1 MLKRHVKT
9 LNFIIGP
16 LLFLIVNLIPFDGLS
31 PQGRAV
37 LACSIWVAFWWITE
51 AVELPVTSVLPIVI
65 FPLAGAL
72 TVSETTSSYGN
83 PYIFL
88 FMGGFVIGL
97 AIERS
102 GLHKRI
108 AFNIINVVGT
118 SEKNVILGF
127 MVATG
132 FLSMWISNT
141 ATAIMMLPIGISVA
155 SHFGDRQ
162 PFSKNLMLGIAYA
175 ASIGGIGTLIGTP
188 PNIILAGIVKE
199 SLGYEISFLNWMLF
213 ATPFAVILILITWF
227 TLTRYKTDKNSEP
240 ANYGLNTLGRMSV
253 VEKRV
258 TMVFIL
264 VGFLWISRSFLWN
277 NLLPMLDDTMIA
289 ILGALLMF
297 TVPAGDGKGSLMNW
311 ESAKK
316 IPWDVLLLFGAG
328 LVIAKG
334 FSTTDLTTWLAEHF
348 TYLDFLPVTVFTLLI
363 IASINFLTEITS
375 NTATA
380 SMLLPVLITIG
391 MSLNMDVLPL
401 LASAAISASCAFM
414 MPVATPPNAI
424 VFSSGKVTISQ
435 MIRAGFA
442 LNITAIPLTFIF
454 VQFVWGLIFK

>member
-37 LACSIWVAFWWITE
+37 LACTIWVAFWWITE

>member
-1 MLKRHVKT
+1 MFKKHIKT
-9 LNFIIGP
+9 INFIVGP
-16 LLFLIVNLIPFDGLS
+16 LLFLLINAIPFEGLS
-31 PQGRAV
+31 PQGKAV
-37 LACSIWVAFWWITE
+37 LACTLWVAFWWITE
-51 AVELPVTSVLPIVI
+51 TVELPVTSILPIII
-65 FPLAGAL
+65 FPLSGAL
-72 TVSETTSSYGN
+72 TVAETTSAYGN

-88 FMGGFVIGL
+88 FMGGFVVGL

-102 GLHKRI
+102 GLHRRI

-127 MVATG
+127 MIATG

-175 ASIGGIGTLIGTP
+175 ASIGGVGTLIGTP
-188 PNIILAGIVKE
+188 PNIILAGVVKE

-213 ATPFAVILILITWF
+213 ATPFAIILMLVTWF
-227 TLTRYKTDKNSEP
+227 VLTRYKTKIESEP
-240 ANYGLNTLGRMSV
+240 VDYGLDSLGKMSL

-258 TMVFIL
+258 TIVFIL
-264 VGFLWISRSFLWN
+264 VAFLWISRSFLWN
-277 NLLPMLDDTMIA
+277 DILPTLDDTIIA
-289 ILGALLMF
+289 IVGAMLMF
-297 TVPAGDGKGSLMNW
+297 TIPAGHGKGPLMNW
-311 ESAKK
+311 EAAKK

-334 FSTTDLTTWLAEHF
+334 FSTTDLTNWLAGHF
-348 TYLDFLPVTVFTLLI
+348 AQLDFLPVAIFTLLI
-363 IASINFLTEITS
+363 ITSINFLTEITS

-380 SMLLPVLITIG
+380 SMILPVLITIG
-391 MSLNMDVLPL
+391 ISLNMDTLPL
-401 LASAAISASCAFM
+401 LAGAAISASCAFM

-424 VFSSGKVTISQ
+424 VFSSGKVTIPE
-435 MIRAGFA
+435 MIRTGFA
-442 LNITAIPLTFIF
+442 LNISSIILIFIF
-454 VQFVWGLIFK
+454 IQFVWSLIFK

>member
-1 MLKRHVKT
+1 MIKKNLKT
-9 LNFIIGP
+9 INFIIGP
-16 LLFLIVNLIPFDGLS
+16 LLFLLVNFVPFEGLS

-37 LACSIWVAFWWITE
+37 LACTVWVAFWWITE
-51 AVELPVTSVLPIVI
+51 AVELPVTSILPIII
-65 FPLAGAL
+65 FPLSGAL
-72 TVSETTSSYGN
+72 TVSETPSSYGN

-108 AFNIINVVGT
+108 AFNLIKIVGT
-118 SEKNVILGF
+118 SEKKVILGF

-155 SHFGDRQ
+155 SHFGDRK

-213 ATPFAVILILITWF
+213 ATPFAAILLLATWF
-227 TLTRYKTDKNSEP
+227 ILTRYTTEKDTEP
-240 ANYGLNTLGRMSV
+240 ANYGLDSLGKMSL

-258 TMVFIL
+258 AVVFVL
-264 VGFLWISRSFLWN
+264 VAFLWISRSFLWN
-277 NLLPMLDDTMIA
+277 GILPMLDDTIIA
-289 ILGALLMF
+289 IVGAMLMF
-297 TVPAGDGKGSLMNW
+297 TVPAGDGKGPLMNW
-311 ESAKK
+311 EAAKK

-328 LVIAKG
+328 LVIAHG
-334 FSTTDLTTWLAEHF
+334 FSSTDLTVWLGGHF
-348 TYLDFLPVTVFTLLI
+348 AHLDFLPVAVFTILI
-363 IASINFLTEITS
+363 IAGINFLTEITS

-380 SMLLPVLITIG
+380 SMILPVLITIG
-391 MSLNMDVLPL
+391 ISLNMDVLPL
-401 LASAAISASCAFM
+401 LAGAAIAASCAFM

-424 VFSSGKVTISQ
+424 VFSSGKVTIPE

-442 LNITAIPLTFIF
+442 LNIAAIILVFIF
-454 VQFVWGLIFK
+454 VQFIWGFVFK

>member
-1 MLKRHVKT
+1 MFKQRTKAI
-9 LNFIIGP
+9 NFIIGP
-16 LLFLIVNLIPFDGLS
+16 ILFLLVNMIPFEGLS

-37 LACSIWVAFWWITE
+37 LACTVWVAFWWITE
-51 AVELPVTSVLPIVI
+51 AVELPVTSLLPIVI
-65 FPLAGAL
+65 FPLSGAL
-72 TVSETTSSYGN
+72 TVADTTSSYGN

-88 FMGGFVIGL
+88 FMGGFVVGL

-102 GLHKRI
+102 GLHRRI

-118 SEKNVILGF
+118 SEKKVILGF

-188 PNIILAGIVKE
+188 PNIILAGVVKE
-199 SLGYEISFLNWMLF
+199 TLGYEISFLNWMLF
-213 ATPFAVILILITWF
+213 AIPFAIILLLITWF
-227 TLTRYKTDKNSEP
+227 SLTRYKAEKKSEP
-240 ANYGLNTLGRMSV
+240 VNYGLDSLGKMSI

-258 TMVFIL
+258 TIAFIL
-264 VGFLWISRSFLWN
+264 VAFLWISRSFLWN
-277 NLLPMLDDTMIA
+277 DILPMLDDTIIA
-289 ILGALLMF
+289 IFGALLMF
-297 TVPAGDGKGSLMNW
+297 TIPAGDGNGPLMNW
-311 ESAKK
+311 KIAKK

-348 TYLDFLPVTVFTLLI
+348 TYLDFLPVAVFTILI

-401 LASAAISASCAFM
+401 LAAAAISASCAFM

-442 LNITAIPLTFIF
+442 LNITAILLTFIF

>member
-1 MLKRHVKT
+1 MLKKHAKT
-9 LNFIIGP
+9 INFIIGP
-16 LLFLIVNLIPFDGLS
+16 LLFLLMYSLPFDGLS
-31 PQGRAV
+31 PQGKAV
-37 LACSIWVAFWWITE
+37 LACTAWVAFWWITE
-51 AVELPVTSVLPIVI
+51 TVELPVTSILPIII
-65 FPLAGAL
+65 FPLSGAL
-72 TVSETTSSYGN
+72 TVSETTTSYGN

-88 FMGGFVIGL
+88 FMGGFVVGL

-102 GLHKRI
+102 GLHRRI
-108 AFNIINVVGT
+108 AFNIINVVGS
-118 SEKNVILGF
+118 SEKKVILGF

-175 ASIGGIGTLIGTP
+175 ASIGGVGTLIGTP
-188 PNIILAGIVKE
+188 PNIILAGIVRE

-213 ATPFAVILILITWF
+213 ATPFAILLLLMSWF
-227 TLTRYKTDKNSEP
+227 FLTRYKADKTTEP
-240 ANYGLNTLGRMSV
+240 ANYGLDSLGKMSV

-258 TMVFIL
+258 TVVFVL
-264 VGFLWISRSFLWN
+264 VAFLWISRSFLWN
-277 NLLPMLDDTMIA
+277 DLLPTLDDTIIA
-289 ILGALLMF
+289 IIGAMLMF
-297 TVPAGDGKGSLMNW
+297 TIPAGDGKGPLMNW
-311 ESAKK
+311 EAAKK

-348 TYLDFLPVTVFTLLI
+348 THLNFLPVAVFTILI
-363 IASINFLTEITS
+363 IAGINFLTEITS

-380 SMLLPVLITIG
+380 SMILPVLITIG
-391 MSLNMDVLPL
+391 ISLNMDVLPL
-401 LASAAISASCAFM
+401 LAGAAISASCAFM

-424 VFSSGKVTISQ
+424 VFSSGKVTIPE

-442 LNITAIPLTFIF
+442 LNITAIILVFIF
-454 VQFVWGLIFK
+454 IQFIWGLIFK

>member
-1 MLKRHVKT
+1 
-9 LNFIIGP
+9 
-16 LLFLIVNLIPFDGLS
+16 
-31 PQGRAV
+31 
-37 LACSIWVAFWWITE
+37 
-51 AVELPVTSVLPIVI
+51 
-65 FPLAGAL
+65 
-72 TVSETTSSYGN
+72 
-83 PYIFL
+83 
-88 FMGGFVIGL
+88 MGGFVVGL

-102 GLHKRI
+102 GLHRRI

-127 MVATG
+127 MIATG

-162 PFSKNLMLGIAYA
+162 PFSKNLMFGIAYA
-175 ASIGGIGTLIGTP
+175 ASIGGVATLIGTP
-188 PNIILAGIVKE
+188 PNIILAGVVKE

-213 ATPFAVILILITWF
+213 ATPFAIILLLVTWF
-227 TLTRYKTDKNSEP
+227 VLTRYKTKIESGPVD
-240 ANYGLNTLGRMSV
+240 YGLDNLGQMSL

-258 TMVFIL
+258 TIVFIL
-264 VGFLWISRSFLWN
+264 VAFLWISRSFLWN
-277 NLLPMLDDTMIA
+277 DILPTLDDTIIA
-289 ILGALLMF
+289 IVGAMLMF
-297 TVPAGDGKGSLMNW
+297 TIPAGNGKGPLMNW
-311 ESAKK
+311 EAAKK

-334 FSTTDLTTWLAEHF
+334 FSTTDLTNWLAGHF
-348 TYLDFLPVTVFTLLI
+348 AQLDFLPVAIFTLLI

-380 SMLLPVLITIG
+380 SMILPVLITIG
-391 MSLNMDVLPL
+391 ISLNMDTLPL
-401 LASAAISASCAFM
+401 LAGAAISASCAFM

-424 VFSSGKVTISQ
+424 VFSSGKVTIPE

-442 LNITAIPLTFIF
+442 LNISSIILIFIF
-454 VQFVWGLIFK
+454 IQLVWSLVFK